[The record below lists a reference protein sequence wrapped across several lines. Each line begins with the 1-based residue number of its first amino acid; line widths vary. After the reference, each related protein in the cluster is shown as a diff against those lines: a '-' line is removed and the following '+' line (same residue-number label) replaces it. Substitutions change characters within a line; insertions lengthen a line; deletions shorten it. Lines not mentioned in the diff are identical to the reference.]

1 MRASTPFLI
10 SGVIFLASKVWIS
23 SFTPLL
29 AKKLRCKKLI
39 NIIKVMLM
47 PVNILHKEI
56 SPRTNQIIAHVPLHA
71 DPGGIK
77 DSHQPE
83 HPLQDVPDGVWWGP
97 ERADFGQWFRFDV
110 AHGRLCCLHQRLYL
124 RELSVDGLFPG
135 LQDFVFLCR
144 LSLQFLHLVLLV
156 TGILQGIKF
165 FAMLLMTNTINF
177 NIYFISNIIDEK
189 CYQIISFWQ
198 CKARNI
204 EDKMLWEILW
214 FEELLPF
221 ICCGRKQCI
230 PACWS

>member
-29 AKKLRCKKLI
+29 AKKLRRKKLI
-39 NIIKVMLM
+39 NIIKVMLI
-47 PVNILHKEI
+47 PVNILHKER
-56 SPRTNQIIAHVPLHA
+56 SSRTNQIMAHVPLHA

-165 FAMLLMTNTINF
+165 FAMLLMTSTINF
-177 NIYFISNIIDEK
+177 NI
-189 CYQIISFWQ
+189 
-198 CKARNI
+198 
-204 EDKMLWEILW
+204 
-214 FEELLPF
+214 
-221 ICCGRKQCI
+221 
-230 PACWS
+230 

>member
-1 MRASTPFLI
+1 MRTSTPFLI

-29 AKKLRCKKLI
+29 AKKLWRKKLI
-39 NIIKVMLM
+39 NIIKVMLI
-47 PVNILHKEI
+47 PVNILHKER
-56 SPRTNQIIAHVPLHA
+56 SSRTNQIMAHVPLHA

-177 NIYFISNIIDEK
+177 NI
-189 CYQIISFWQ
+189 
-198 CKARNI
+198 
-204 EDKMLWEILW
+204 
-214 FEELLPF
+214 
-221 ICCGRKQCI
+221 
-230 PACWS
+230 